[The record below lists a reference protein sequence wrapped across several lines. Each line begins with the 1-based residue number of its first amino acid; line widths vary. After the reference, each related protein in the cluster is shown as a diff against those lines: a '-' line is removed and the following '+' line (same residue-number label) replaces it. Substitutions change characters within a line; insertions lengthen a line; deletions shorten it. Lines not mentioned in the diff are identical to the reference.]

1 MEKLNLI
8 EATGINYK
16 GALEKI
22 SKSKEYLQPLFEAF
36 TNSLES
42 IKILTDNNFTD
53 KNITLKINY
62 VDKLVNDEFSEIQ
75 SIEVIDDGIGF
86 NKEQFTRFVN
96 LNDNSKG
103 YSNNGTGRVQFLHF
117 FEKTIYE
124 KCL

>member
-1 MEKLNLI
+1 MEQLNLI

-22 SKSKEYLQPLFEAF
+22 YKSKEYLQPLFEAF

-42 IKILTDNNFTD
+42 IKIITNNNFTD

-62 VDKLVNDEFSEIQ
+62 VDKLIDNEFSEIQ

-86 NKEQFTRFVN
+86 
-96 LNDNSKG
+96 
-103 YSNNGTGRVQFLHF
+103 
-117 FEKTIYE
+117 
-124 KCL
+124 